1 MNNNTIAT
9 ILHASQW
16 TATQRLVALDVFV
29 SSSHRPDS
37 QHMVLDTESSAT
49 AIALRLGVSARSV
62 SDALHALTS
71 VGVIT
76 WQKECHPD
84 SASNRFGESI
94 PIHRASRERGDF
106 IQWQHTSIV
115 SMPVNVVIP
124 EVLPESANV
133 ARARRRS
140 VSERQRVAQMQ
151 DELQALLRE
160 RECPSCGAHGA
171 LQATVSA
178 TCDACGTMLNA
189 DEIDAMLSTPAM
201 PEYVD
206 TTPTPNVKS
215 FQDSA
220 FPHSENFSDKEENA
234 LKEESSSRVVPAIDA
249 EHENFSRG
257 ADGDDVLQ
265 LVALDALDE
274 ISNEP
279 GAERENFSRD
289 YAEHEN
295 FSRGADGDESD
306 DDVPALDIPA
316 ELTGSDSITYLASV
330 GVELFGRLHVLNGKK
345 AGYGKNFL
353 DVAVDESQ
361 AIAHIERSPSR
372 LVGILPEHC
381 SFDVLDIDAG
391 LSDFMKTFPHAAS
404 WCRVIRSNAPSRAKF
419 IVKVKGNK
427 LRHASRELSDKA
439 RKIEVMGVRHSG
451 VIAGVHPSGVPYTL
465 IPGEIPELDADD
477 VARIF
482 DAFIPP
488 MVPMVPMV
496 RSASVNRSSSP
507 STSGSAAK
515 RAIQFWLAN
524 PANIAQTLALIE
536 RRPHAGKHF
545 ALRDNDSTPSAMLV
559 SADAVHDYGTDAHYD
574 FFDVYVILTGS
585 NKRSAIHEAYT
596 QMQASQTS
604 A

>member
-1 MNNNTIAT
+1 MNNDTIAT

-49 AIALRLGVSARSV
+49 AIASRLGVSARSV
-62 SDALHALTS
+62 SDALHALSS

-84 SASNRFGESI
+84 SATNRFGESI

-106 IQWQHTSIV
+106 ISWQHTSIV
-115 SMPVNVVIP
+115 SMPVNVAIP
-124 EVLPESANV
+124 DVLPESANV
-133 ARARRRS
+133 ARARKRS
-140 VSERQRVAQMQ
+140 VSQRQRVAQMQ

-234 LKEESSSRVVPAIDA
+234 LKEESENLAVPAIDADA

-265 LVALDALDE
+265 LVSASDALDA

-279 GAERENFSRD
+279 G
-289 YAEHEN
+289 AEHEN

-306 DDVPALDIPA
+306 DDVPVPDIPA

-345 AGYGKNFL
+345 AGYGKDFL

-361 AIAHIERSPSR
+361 ALAHIERSPSR
-372 LVGILPEHC
+372 LVGILPEHG

-391 LSDFMKTFPHAAS
+391 LSDFMKTFPHART

-419 IVKVKGNK
+419 IVKVKGDK

-465 IPGEIPELDADD
+465 IPGELPELDADD

-488 MVPMVPMV
+488 MVPMV
-496 RSASVNRSSSP
+496 RSAPMNRSSSP

-515 RAIQFWLAN
+515 RAIQFWLAQ

-545 ALRDNDSTPSAMLV
+545 SLRDNDSTPSAMLV
-559 SADAVHDYGTDAHYD
+559 SSDAVHDYGADAHYD

>member
-234 LKEESSSRVVPAIDA
+234 LKEESSSRVVPAID
-249 EHENFSRG
+249 
-257 ADGDDVLQ
+257 
-265 LVALDALDE
+265 
-274 ISNEP
+274 
-279 GAERENFSRD
+279 
-289 YAEHEN
+289 AEHEN

>member
-1 MNNNTIAT
+1 MNNDTIAIAT

-16 TATQRLVALDVFV
+16 TVTQRLVALDVFV
-29 SSSHRPDS
+29 SASHRPDS

-49 AIALRLGVSARSV
+49 AIASRLGVSARSV
-62 SDALHALTS
+62 SDALHALAS

-84 SASNRFGESI
+84 SASNRFGERI
-94 PIHRASRERGDF
+94 PINRASRERGDF

-115 SMPVNVVIP
+115 SMPVNVAIP
-124 EVLPESANV
+124 DVLPESANV

-140 VSERQRVAQMQ
+140 GAERQRVAQMQ

-171 LQATVSA
+171 LQAKISA
-178 TCDACGTMLNA
+178 TCDACGSVLDA

-234 LKEESSSRVVPAIDA
+234 LKEESENLAAHQLA

-257 ADGDDVLQ
+257 ADELDESDDDVP
-265 LVALDALDE
+265 VLDALDE

-279 GAERENFSRD
+279 G
-289 YAEHEN
+289 AEHEN
-295 FSRGADGDESD
+295 FSRGADGDESA
-306 DDVPALDIPA
+306 DDVPVPDIPA

-345 AGYGKNFL
+345 AGYGKDFL
-353 DVAVDESQ
+353 DVAVDEPQ
-361 AIAHIERSPSR
+361 AIAHIERSANR
-372 LVGILPEHC
+372 LVGILPEHG

-404 WCRVIRSNAPSRAKF
+404 WCRVIRSNAPERAKF
-419 IVKVKGNK
+419 VVRVKGDK

-439 RKIEVMGVRHSG
+439 RKIEVMGIRHSG

-488 MVPMVPMV
+488 MVPMV
-496 RSASVNRSSSP
+496 RSAPMNRSSSP

-515 RAIQFWLAN
+515 RAIQFWLAQ

-536 RRPHAGKHF
+536 RRPHSGKHF
-545 ALRDNDSTPSAMLV
+545 SLRDNDSTPSAMLV

-596 QMQASQTS
+596 QMQASQMS

>member
-1 MNNNTIAT
+1 MNNDTIAT

-49 AIALRLGVSARSV
+49 AIASRLGVSARSV
-62 SDALHALTS
+62 SDALHALSS

-84 SASNRFGESI
+84 SATNRFGESI

-106 IQWQHTSIV
+106 ISWQHTSIV
-115 SMPVNVVIP
+115 SMPVNVAIP
-124 EVLPESANV
+124 DVLPESANV
-133 ARARRRS
+133 ARARKRS
-140 VSERQRVAQMQ
+140 VSQRQRVAQMQ

-234 LKEESSSRVVPAIDA
+234 LKEESENLAVPAIDADA

-265 LVALDALDE
+265 LVSASDALDA

-279 GAERENFSRD
+279 G
-289 YAEHEN
+289 AEHEN

-306 DDVPALDIPA
+306 DDVPVPDIPA

-345 AGYGKNFL
+345 AGYGKDFL

-361 AIAHIERSPSR
+361 ALAHIERSPSR
-372 LVGILPEHC
+372 LVGILPEHG

-391 LSDFMKTFPHAAS
+391 LSDFMKTFPHART

-419 IVKVKGNK
+419 IVKVKGDK

-465 IPGEIPELDADD
+465 IPGELPELDADD

-488 MVPMVPMV
+488 MVPMV
-496 RSASVNRSSSP
+496 RSAPMNRSSSP

-515 RAIQFWLAN
+515 RAIQFWLAQ

-596 QMQASQTS
+596 QMQASQERAGVS
-604 A
+604 RR

>member
-1 MNNNTIAT
+1 MNKDTIAT
-9 ILHASQW
+9 ILHAAQW
-16 TATQRLVALDVFV
+16 TVTQRLVALDVFV
-29 SSSHRPDS
+29 SASHRPDS
-37 QHMVLDTESSAT
+37 QHRVLDTESSAT

-62 SDALHALTS
+62 SDALHALDA

-76 WQKECHPD
+76 WRKECRPD
-84 SASNRFGESI
+84 SASNRYGESI
-94 PIHRASRERGDF
+94 PINRASRERGDF
-106 IQWQHTSIV
+106 ISWQHTSIV
-115 SMPVNVVIP
+115 SMPVDVAIP
-124 EVLPESANV
+124 ESLPESTNV
-133 ARARRRS
+133 VRARRRS

-151 DELQALLRE
+151 AELQALVAA

-171 LQATVSA
+171 LQATISA
-178 TCDACGTMLNA
+178 TCGACGTMLNA

-206 TTPTPNVKS
+206 TTPTPTPNVKS

-234 LKEESSSRVVPAIDA
+234 LKEESENLAIPVPQLADA
-249 EHENFSRG
+249 EHENFSR
-257 ADGDDVLQ
+257 AELDGDDVPQ
-265 LVALDALDE
+265 LAALDALDE

-279 GAERENFSRD
+279 G
-289 YAEHEN
+289 AEHEN

-306 DDVPALDIPA
+306 DELDDVPVPA
-316 ELTGSDSITYLASV
+316 ELTGGDSITYLASV

-345 AGYGKNFL
+345 AGCGKDFL
-353 DVAVDESQ
+353 DVAVDEGQ
-361 AIAHIERSPSR
+361 AIAHIERSANR

-381 SFDVLDIDAG
+381 SFDVLDVDAG

-404 WCRVIRSNAPSRAKF
+404 WCRVIRSNAPERAKF
-419 IVKVKGNK
+419 IIRVKGDK
-427 LRHASRELSDKA
+427 LRHSTRELSDKA

-451 VIAGVHPSGVPYTL
+451 VIAGVHPSGVPYVL

-488 MVPMVPMV
+488 MVPMVRSTPM
-496 RSASVNRSSSP
+496 NRSSSP

-536 RRPHAGKHF
+536 RRPHSGKHF

-559 SADAVHDYGTDAHYD
+559 SADAVHDYGTDTHYD
-574 FFDVYVILTGS
+574 LFDVYVILTGT
-585 NKRSAIHEAYT
+585 NKRAAIHEAYM
-596 QMQASQTS
+596 QMKASQMS

>member
-1 MNNNTIAT
+1 MNNATITT

-29 SSSHRPDS
+29 SSSRRPDS

-49 AIALRLGVSARSV
+49 AIASRLGISARSV
-62 SDALHALTS
+62 SDALHALDA
-71 VGVIT
+71 VGVIK
-76 WQKECHPD
+76 WRKECRPD
-84 SASNRFGESI
+84 SAKNRYGESI
-94 PIHRASRERGDF
+94 PINRASRERGDF

-115 SMPVNVVIP
+115 SMPVDVAIP
-124 EVLPESANV
+124 ESLPESSNV

-171 LQATVSA
+171 LQATISA
-178 TCDACGTMLNA
+178 TCDECGTMLDA
-189 DEIDAMLSTPAM
+189 DEIDAMLSTPAI

-234 LKEESSSRVVPAIDA
+234 LKEEFDDVPALDALADA
-249 EHENFSRG
+249 EHENFSR
-257 ADGDDVLQ
+257 AELDGDDVPQ
-265 LVALDALDE
+265 PAALDE

-279 GAERENFSRD
+279 GAE
-289 YAEHEN
+289 HEN
-295 FSRGADGDESD
+295 FSRSADGDESD
-306 DDVPALDIPA
+306 DELDDVPVPDIPA
-316 ELTGSDSITYLASV
+316 ELMGSDSITYLASV
-330 GVELFGRLHVLNGKK
+330 GVELFGRLHVIGGKK
-345 AGYGKNFL
+345 AGYMRDFL
-353 DVAVDESQ
+353 DVAVDEYQ
-361 AIAHIERSPSR
+361 ALAHIERSPNR

-381 SFDVLDIDAG
+381 SFDLLDIDAG

-404 WCRVIRSNAPSRAKF
+404 WCRVTRSNAPERAKF
-419 IVKVKGNK
+419 IVKVKGDK
-427 LRHASRELSDKA
+427 FKHASRELSDKA
-439 RKIEVMGVRHSG
+439 RKIEVMGIRHSG

-488 MVPMVPMV
+488 MVPMVSSAPMT
-496 RSASVNRSSSP
+496 RSSSP
-507 STSGSAAK
+507 SNSGSAAK
-515 RAIQFWLAN
+515 RAIQFWLAQ

-536 RRPHAGKHF
+536 RRPHSGKHF

-559 SADAVHDYGTDAHYD
+559 SADAVHDYGTDTHYD
-574 FFDVYVILTGS
+574 FFDVYVILTGI
-585 NKRSAIHEAYT
+585 NKRSAIHDAYT
-596 QMQASQTS
+596 QMQASQVL